1 MSAQAKRICIGK
13 ITTAHGVRGLVKVQ
27 VFGSDNDV
35 VDQFGPLYT
44 GETGDKTLTLKRKHL
59 AGGVLVAEVK
69 DVIDRNV
76 AETLRGTELWLDR
89 AALPELDDEFYQA
102 DLIDLKVIDLT
113 KVEIG
118 TVLSVQ
124 NFGASDLLEIR
135 PLSGKTYFLP
145 FTDDY
150 VPNVDLEAGTVT
162 VDIPEG
168 WLEE

>member
-1 MSAQAKRICIGK
+1 MSVQTKRICIGK

-27 VFGSDNDV
+27 VFGSDDDV
-35 VDQFGPLYT
+35 IDQFGPLYT
-44 GETGDKTLTLKRKHL
+44 GETGDKTLTLRRKHV

-69 DVIDRNV
+69 DVTDRNT
-76 AETLRGTELWLDR
+76 AETLRGTELWLDCS
-89 AALPELDDEFYQA
+89 ALPELEGEFYQA
-102 DLIDLKVIDLT
+102 DLIGLKVIDPAN
-113 KVEIG
+113 VEIG

-124 NFGASDLLEIR
+124 NFGAGDLLEIH
-135 PLSGKTYFLP
+135 PLAGKSFFLP

-150 VPNVDLEAGTVT
+150 VPDVDLDAGTVT